1 MNKEEIEKAKIG
13 LWNIRADCLK
23 IIQCGLSDRQ
33 DREGCLKEIDVVDDI
48 FKYIKELEQKS
59 EKLDKVTDLLTR
71 IATENVKKYNSENQ
85 KEVDF
90 SEWNLTLEVLNVI
103 EENRKKINEL
113 VRAVN
118 KLNKEREER

>member
-59 EKLDKVTDLLTR
+59 EKLDKVTDKLKED
-71 IATENVKKYNSENQ
+71 IEKYNKELLKDSIMSIKNTDLTARILQSQ
-85 KEVDF
+85 KI
-90 SEWNLTLEVLNVI
+90 LNII
-103 EENRKKINEL
+103 EER
-113 VRAVN
+113 R
-118 KLNKEREER
+118 

>member
-59 EKLDKVTDLLTR
+59 EKLDKVTD
-71 IATENVKKYNSENQ
+71 K
-85 KEVDF
+85 
-90 SEWNLTLEVLNVI
+90 LE
-103 EENRKKINEL
+103 ED
-113 VRAVN
+113 A
-118 KLNKEREER
+118 REEEGYIKWLDERTKEIVQPRKTIVIKSDYARSILNIIEGEKEKWKW